1 MKVEKTEI
9 TKTVQVTTGYK
20 MNVVNDCNNSYSDNE
35 LNIYNEWLEKLQG
48 PNEKAPDYMWLVLGN
63 KENIKKYKVSD
74 YQIYFKKNKENY
86 VKFLNSNKKQ
96 TYPERCQFCNLCD
109 WIDSCEKK
117 WSDDDHLNQIKLIR
131 RDQIRKIY
139 QHGEKNLTDFS
150 KLKETEKIKDLN
162 PSVFKTHLSQAKLL
176 KKYQETG
183 KPQIKLLP
191 LKEGRGFNKLPK
203 HSIND
208 LYFDI
213 EGLDKILNPEEN
225 SQSKSG
231 LEYLFGIY
239 NHGNTDFIINNG
251 DRIAQMVLSPVVKM
265 DLEETNDLPETLRG
279 EGGFG
284 STGK

>member
-1 MKVEKTEI
+1 MK
-9 TKTVQVTTGYK
+9 
-20 MNVVNDCNNSYSDNE
+20 
-35 LNIYNEWLEKLQG
+35 
-48 PNEKAPDYMWLVLGN
+48 KAPDYMWLVLGN
-63 KENIKKYKVSD
+63 KENAKKYKVSD

-86 VKFLNSNKKQ
+86 IKFLNSNKKQ

-139 QHGEKNLTDFS
+139 QHGEKNLTNFS

-162 PSVFKTHLSQAKLL
+162 PAVFKTHLSQSKLL

-191 LKEGRGFNKLPK
+191 LKEGRGFNKMPK
-203 HSIND
+203 DSIND

-239 NHGNTDFIINNG
+239 NHGNTKEPYTCFWAHNKEEEREQFYCTLKFYRKTFKTIS
-251 DRIAQMVLSPVVKM
+251 RKSYLS
-265 DLEETNDLPETLRG
+265 
-279 EGGFG
+279 F
-284 STGK
+284 